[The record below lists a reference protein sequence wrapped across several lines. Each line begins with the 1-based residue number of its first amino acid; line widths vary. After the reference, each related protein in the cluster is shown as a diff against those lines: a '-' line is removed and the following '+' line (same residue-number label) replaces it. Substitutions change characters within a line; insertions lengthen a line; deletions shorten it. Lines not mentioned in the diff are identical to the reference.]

1 MSQRRDKGAA
11 LKYEPDGSPLQIKP
25 LPAPDPVNDAELI
38 ATLSGA
44 VLELKAQ
51 LAEARAR
58 RSAPE
63 IDDAGPEFPPVE
75 TYVLEGTVVADSAAA
90 PAAKPIVL
98 RHIGEIVAEK
108 RESQWLLQKIVEKKV
123 LAVVAGP
130 RGTFK
135 SLIAL
140 DWSMRMAL
148 DGHPGVILSGEG
160 AGLDRRVAAWL
171 NLHRENVE
179 IADIPL
185 YALERPLNLTSIAEM
200 ASLCEAI
207 EALHPALEFIV
218 IDTLSKFAT
227 GLDENDN
234 GKMATFLSAL
244 SGHLREDLGCTVI
257 LVAHAGHGDANRPR
271 GASSLMSNPDAEYIV
286 SRPDPRG
293 MTVTVTRERFKDSPA
308 LPPLAYEAKVIDLGR
323 LDQYGEPVTSLAL
336 VTTDAPAPAKRVGK
350 NQEQALTALKEWA
363 RVNPTAEHIT
373 SLAISDI
380 FKAQNISPKRRKE
393 VLTYLTNI
401 RVLTASIGGFTVDQR
416 ML

>member
-1 MSQRRDKGAA
+1 MPGMSARREMGVI
-11 LKYEPDGSPLQIKP
+11 LNYEPDGSPLQDKP
-25 LPAPDPVNDAELI
+25 LPAPDPANDADLI
-38 ATLSGA
+38 ATLSGT
-44 VLELKAQ
+44 VRELRAENAELRAKAPDT
-51 LAEARAR
+51 AAA
-58 RSAPE
+58 
-63 IDDAGPEFPPVE
+63 EFPPVE
-75 TYVLEGTVVADSAAA
+75 AYALESKMGADDPAS
-90 PAAKPIVL
+90 AAKPIKL
-98 RHIGEIVAEK
+98 RHIGDIVAEK
-108 RESQWLLQKIVEKKV
+108 RESQWLLHKIIERKV
-123 LAVVAGP
+123 LAIIAGA

-135 SLIAL
+135 SFISL
-140 DWSMRMAL
+140 DWAIRMAL

-171 NLHRENVE
+171 NLHRENAD

-200 ASLCEAI
+200 AVLCEAI
-207 EALHPALEFIV
+207 KQLHPALEFVV
-218 IDTLSKFAT
+218 IDTLSKFAS

-244 SGHLREDLGCTVI
+244 SSYLREDLGCTVI

-286 SRPDPRG
+286 NRPDPRG

-363 RVNPTAEHIT
+363 RANPTAEHIT
-373 SLAISDI
+373 SIAITDI

-401 RVLTASIGGFTVDQR
+401 RVLTASIGGYTVDQA